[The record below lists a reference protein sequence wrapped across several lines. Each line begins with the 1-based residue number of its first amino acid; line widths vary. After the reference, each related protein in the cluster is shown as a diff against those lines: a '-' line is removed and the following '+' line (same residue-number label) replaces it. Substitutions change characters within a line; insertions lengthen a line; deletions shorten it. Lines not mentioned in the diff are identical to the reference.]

1 MRSPLK
7 GLPRFLAAA
16 GPVAQPAAPA
26 RPMPRLL
33 RTLLVAG
40 AALAVAGVGAVWAWP
55 IGEPERLGSLQGDAW
70 RGAYLARAS
79 GCVTCHSSIDMG
91 GAALAGG
98 APLDTPF
105 GSFVPPN
112 ITPDPVGGI
121 GGWTLDEFAVAVRQG
136 VSPDGEA
143 YYPAFPYEFYAGLSD
158 QDVADIFA
166 AIQAVPPVAEPAA
179 PHDVSFPFNLRFGL
193 KPWRAAFLQPVEPS
207 PVMGRSEAWLR
218 GQALVEGPTH
228 CAACHTGRN
237 LLGGLKASEAMA
249 GSDAL
254 PGGSVAPSIRA
265 EDLRARGWTA
275 ASLAYALRT
284 GLAPDGDAL
293 GGSMAEVVHAG
304 TSYLDEA
311 DREAIA
317 AYILDVAAAG
327 SAADAVAAERES
339 MDEMSG
345 MDHAGMPGMEGAASV
360 AGASPDA
367 GTTEDMDGMAGMDHA
382 GMAGMN
388 MAGADAV
395 VPAAASVGPASDVE
409 LTAAVQQADAPMR
422 PRARP
427 RLADQDLGEV
437 VP

>member
-1 MRSPLK
+1 MQSPLHVVRAPMGK
-7 GLPRFLAAA
+7 VRL
-16 GPVAQPAAPA
+16 AAPA
-26 RPMPRLL
+26 PSPVETKPRLI
-33 RTLLVAG
+33 RTLLALG
-40 AALAVAGVGAVWAWP
+40 AAVALAGVGTVWAWP
-55 IGEPERLGSLQGDAW
+55 IGEPESLGPLPGDAW

-79 GCVTCHSSIDMG
+79 GCVACHTSIEAG

-136 VSPDGEA
+136 VSPGGEA

-166 AIQAVPPVAEPAA
+166 AIQAVPAVPEPAS
-179 PHDVSFPFNLRFGL
+179 PHDVSFPFNLRWGL
-193 KPWRAAFLQPVEPS
+193 KLWRAAFLQPFEAS

-237 LLGGLKASEAMA
+237 LLGGLKDGEAMA

-311 DREAIA
+311 DRVAIA
-317 AYILDVAAAG
+317 AYILDVDAAAPE
-327 SAADAVAAERES
+327 ADAMTEVAAEPGS
-339 MDEMSG
+339 MEGMAG
-345 MDHAGMPGMEGAASV
+345 MDHAGMPGMDAAASV
-360 AGASPDA
+360 AAAPSDA
-367 GTTEDMDGMAGMDHA
+367 GSTGSMEGMDHA
-382 GMAGMN
+382 GMAGMDVAN
-388 MAGADAV
+388 SDT
-395 VPAAASVGPASDVE
+395 PALASDTPALASAIVGTVDDVE
-409 LTAAVQQADAPMR
+409 LTAGVREAASPKR

-427 RLADQDLGEV
+427 
-437 VP
+437 